1 MIGADKARLATASI
15 MCGRERELHTEV
27 KLARTESTNR
37 GAVLKKHTIA
47 R

>member
-1 MIGADKARLATASI
+1 MIGANRARLATASI
-15 MCGRERELHTEV
+15 MCGKKGELHTEV
-27 KLARTESTNR
+27 KLARTESMNR